1 MVDFLIAVL
10 GLIVSIVISWAVIV
24 GIIKLITMCLSI
36 GFSLPVATG
45 IWLILCLLRSVFHN
59 SGGSSHG

>member
-1 MVDFLIAVL
+1 MIDFLIAVF

-36 GFSLPVATG
+36 GFYLPVATG
-45 IWLILCLLRSVFHN
+45 IWLILCLLRWVFHN
-59 SGGSSHG
+59 SGGAAHD